1 MSTVAYPHIDIGP
14 DGTAFIAGTG
24 FKVRMLVEEHLASQI
39 DAVELQR
46 RHPHLTMAQVYG
58 ALVYYHDHKPVF
70 DAQIA
75 ELERS
80 EAELQP
86 RLENSS
92 ITDKLRQTMS
102 RRKARG

>member
-1 MSTVAYPHIDIGP
+1 MSTVAYPHIDIAP
-14 DGTAFIAGTG
+14 DGTAYIAGTG

-46 RHPHLTMAQVYG
+46 RHPHLTIAQVYG
-58 ALVYYHDHKPVF
+58 TLVYYHDHKPEF

-75 ELERS
+75 DLVRS

-86 RLENSS
+86 RLEVPS
-92 ITDKLRQTMS
+92 TTEKLRQTMS